1 MRLPSRCIAW
11 FLPALIAAGLGGC
24 AGLRQAPAAAPPP
37 LLLISLDGFRHDYFE
52 RAATPNLDRLIA
64 GGLQADALV
73 HVYPTK
79 TFVTHYSMVTGL
91 YAERSGVVA
100 NSMWDPR
107 RHAAFSLRDREAVA
121 DGFWYGGEPIWVTA
135 EKQGRHA
142 ATYFWP
148 GSEARIV
155 GVRPT
160 WWRPYADDTP
170 HRERIA
176 QVLAWLDLPAGER
189 PSFLAL
195 YFSHVDSVG
204 HDFGPDSPELAAAVE
219 AVDRDLGL
227 LFDGLEARGLL
238 GRMHVLVVSDHGMTG
253 IDPRRTIFL
262 DDFLDLSRVH
272 VSSWGPAAH
281 IWADEVSADD
291 VVAALAGAH
300 PRLRVWKREAI
311 PARYRFRDHPRVPD
325 VLAEADLGWM
335 ISSHQYV
342 DSMEAPPPRGMHGW
356 DPRYPDM
363 RGVFIAHGPAFA
375 PGSRTGPVEA
385 IDLYEL
391 MAALLELQPAP
402 NDGRRDAFASIARLP

>member
-1 MRLPSRCIAW
+1 MRLSTRKFRWC
-11 FLPALIAAGLGGC
+11 LPALIAVGLGGC
-24 AGLRQAPAAAPPP
+24 AGLRQEPTEAPPP
-37 LLLISLDGFRHDYFE
+37 LLLVSLDGFRHDYFE

-64 GGLQADALV
+64 GGLKADALV

-91 YAERSGVVA
+91 YAEHTGVVG

-107 RHAAFSLRDREAVA
+107 RRAAFSLRDRDAVA

-135 EKQGRHA
+135 ERQGLRA

-148 GSEARIV
+148 GSEARIG

-160 WWRPYADDTP
+160 WWMPYAHDTP
-170 HRERIA
+170 HRERID
-176 QVLAWLDLPAGER
+176 QILAWLELPPGER

-204 HDFGPDSPELAAAVE
+204 HDFGPDSPELVSAVE

-238 GRMHVLVVSDHGMTG
+238 GRMHLLVVSDHGMTG
-253 IDPRRTIFL
+253 IDPQRTIFL
-262 DDFLDLSRVH
+262 DDHLDPSRVR

-281 IWADEVSADD
+281 IWGSAMSVDE
-291 VVAALAGAH
+291 VVAALDGVH
-300 PRLRVWKREAI
+300 PHLGVWKREQI
-311 PARYRFRDHPRVPD
+311 PARYHFRDHPRAPD
-325 VLAEADLGWM
+325 VLAEADPGWM
-335 ISSHQYV
+335 ISSHEQV
-342 DSMEAPPPRGMHGW
+342 ESMEGPPPRGMHGW
-356 DPRYPDM
+356 DPEHPDM
-363 RGVFIAHGPAFA
+363 QGIFVAHGPAFTA
-375 PGSRTGPVEA
+375 GSRIDRVEA

-391 MAALLELQPAP
+391 MAALLDLRPAP
-402 NDGRRDAFASIARLP
+402 NDGRRDAFAAVVRLP